1 MFAQPIC
8 RPYKRNIMLLM
19 GIETSCD
26 ETAAAIVSSD
36 GNIRSN
42 IILSQLDEHRPYG
55 GVVPEIAARSHL
67 QHLPEIIR
75 SALEEADVEFKDLTG
90 VAATAGPGLIGGVM
104 VGMMAAKS
112 IALVHDIPFAA
123 VHHMEAHALTARL
136 TDTVPFPYL
145 ALLISGGHCQ
155 FVVVEGPGAYQI
167 LGATVDDAI
176 GEAFD
181 KTAALLGLPYPGG
194 PAIEAAARTGSPYAY
209 PLPRPMAGRPNC
221 DFSFSGL
228 KTAVRKLVE
237 RLDGDAEDTKVV
249 TDIAASFQCAAADVV
264 GDRTMN
270 AIQHFKTH
278 FPEGSTLVVAG
289 GVAANQT
296 VRNVLQ
302 EIADREELRFV
313 APPVPLC
320 TDNGAMVAWAGI
332 ERLQANL
339 DDSLD
344 FAPRPRWPLDEL
356 TGARQG

>member
-1 MFAQPIC
+1 MFAQPI
-8 RPYKRNIMLLM
+8 RKPYKRNIMLLM

-26 ETAAAIVSSD
+26 ETAAAVVSSD
-36 GNIRSN
+36 GEIRSN
-42 IILSQLDEHRPYG
+42 VILSQLDEHRPYG

-67 QHLPEIIR
+67 QHLPEIIE
-75 SALEEADVEFKDLTG
+75 SALKGANAEFKDLTG

-104 VGMMAAKS
+104 VGLMAAKS
-112 IALVHDIPFAA
+112 IALVHGIPFAA
-123 VHHMEAHALTARL
+123 IHHMEAHALTARL
-136 TDTVPFPYL
+136 TDTVSFPYL

-155 FVVVEGPGAYQI
+155 FVAVEGPGTYQI

-181 KTAALLGLPYPGG
+181 KTAALLGLEYPGG
-194 PAIEAAARTGSPYAY
+194 PAIEKVARNGRANAY

-237 RLDGDAEDTKVV
+237 RLDDNPEDAKVV
-249 TDIAASFQCAAADVV
+249 SDLAASFQCAAADVV

-270 AIQHFKTH
+270 AIKDFKDR
-278 FPEGSTLVVAG
+278 FPNGSTLVVAG
-289 GVAANQT
+289 GVAANQA
-296 VRNVLQ
+296 VRQVLQ
-302 EIADREELRFV
+302 EIADGEQMRFV

-332 ERLQANL
+332 ERLEAGL
-339 DDSLD
+339 ADSFD